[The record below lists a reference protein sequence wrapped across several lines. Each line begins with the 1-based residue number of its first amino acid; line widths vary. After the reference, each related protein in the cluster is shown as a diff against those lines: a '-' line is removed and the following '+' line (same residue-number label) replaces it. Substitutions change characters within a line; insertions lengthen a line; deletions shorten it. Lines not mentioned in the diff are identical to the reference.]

1 MFLKKWFI
9 VLPVGVMTLF
19 FCLMFFFYLTDWIWP
34 EFNGSHSLGN
44 NIYMVEWDGGGRMI
58 VKGTN
63 IKGNACSGGERLIP
77 TYVNQYD
84 SIGNVSEYVV
94 DAKAD
99 DKWVIVKTD
108 NRSTHQ
114 KKYYIINKKHGIEK
128 LIAKDIIEKYIV
140 SFIDST
146 EFSSV
151 CHKERIQI
159 EW

>member
-63 IKGNACSGGERLIP
+63 IKGNACYGGERLIP

-114 KKYYIINKKHGIEK
+114 KNTI
-128 LIAKDIIEKYIV
+128 
-140 SFIDST
+140 
-146 EFSSV
+146 
-151 CHKERIQI
+151 
-159 EW
+159 

>member
-1 MFLKKWFI
+1 
-9 VLPVGVMTLF
+9 
-19 FCLMFFFYLTDWIWP
+19 
-34 EFNGSHSLGN
+34 
-44 NIYMVEWDGGGRMI
+44 MVEWDGGGRMI

-63 IKGNACSGGERLIP
+63 IKGNACYGGERLIP